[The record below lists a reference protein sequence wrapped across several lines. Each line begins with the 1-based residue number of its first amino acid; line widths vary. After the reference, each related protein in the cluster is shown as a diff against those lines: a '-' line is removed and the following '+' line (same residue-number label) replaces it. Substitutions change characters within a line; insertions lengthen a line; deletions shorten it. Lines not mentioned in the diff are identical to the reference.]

1 MAIHRISKKIIKV
14 IKHLTIK
21 KNIPLHE
28 PSFDSLDKKYLNQ
41 CINSTFVSTASKFV
55 NLFEKEICKFTKAKF
70 AIATINGTAALDIA
84 IKSLNLS
91 KDSEILVPNLN
102 YVASSNA
109 ILYNRC
115 IPHYIDS
122 NIDNLGIDYEK
133 LDEYLEKNFLK
144 KKFLINKKTKKKVTA
159 IIPTH
164 IFGNSSKIEKL
175 LKLKRKYNLKI
186 IEDASEAMGSYYKR
200 KHLGTFGDVGVLSFN
215 GNKIITTGGGGAIIS
230 NNKKIYTKA
239 FSLCSIARKKN
250 YNWTYD
256 YHGIGFNYRMPGIN
270 ASMGISQIK
279 KIKNFLKKK
288 KKLFQYYKEKFNN
301 EKKFKLLYPIEDNDS
316 NYWLNTIYIDNC
328 DLKLRNKII
337 KEINIKKISV
347 RPVWKLMKKINY
359 LSKYPSMNL
368 KNSNYLER
376 RLINLPSS
384 SNLI

>member
-1 MAIHRISKKIIKV
+1 
-14 IKHLTIK
+14 
-21 KNIPLHE
+21 
-28 PSFDSLDKKYLNQ
+28 
-41 CINSTFVSTASKFV
+41 
-55 NLFEKEICKFTKAKF
+55 
-70 AIATINGTAALDIA
+70 
-84 IKSLNLS
+84 
-91 KDSEILVPNLN
+91 
-102 YVASSNA
+102 
-109 ILYNRC
+109 
-115 IPHYIDS
+115 
-122 NIDNLGIDYEK
+122 
-133 LDEYLEKNFLK
+133 
-144 KKFLINKKTKKKVTA
+144 
-159 IIPTH
+159 
-164 IFGNSSKIEKL
+164 
-175 LKLKRKYNLKI
+175 LKRKYNLKI

-230 NNKKIYTKA
+230 NNKKIYNKA